1 MENTTF
7 LHPKKG
13 CHLNFQEENDI
24 VIYMVS
30 FLGSLAVLPGN
41 IISAL
46 FMDKIGRIRIIGKIS
61 STSANGLLCVD
72 FAWFVSAC
80 HHPFFLLGGSMLV
93 SSACTFLLLLSFS
106 QGAVI
111 CWQCLFYGASVAAW
125 NGLQVISVELYPSS
139 KRYSP
144 LIKGPV
150 QSLPSHRS
158 FYPFPVRFVPIKLLN
173 TPVTHKLAAILKT
186 ISLVRV
192 KNTLSMNNNKSNL
205 CDCPSMFISS

>member
-1 MENTTF
+1 MLILRHREEKTSVHSLMPLLSPDLWQEKFKDCRMENTTF

-46 FMDKIGRIRIIGKIS
+46 FMDKIGRIRIIGERNS
-61 STSANGLLCVD
+61 SSKVS
-72 FAWFVSAC
+72 WEFVLFSGGFDQPC
-80 HHPFFLLGGSMLV
+80 FIIHLSFFFFLGGSMLA

-111 CWQCLFYGASVAAW
+111 CWQCLFYGTSVAAW
-125 NGLQVISVELYPSS
+125 NGLEVISVELYPSS

-144 LIKGPV
+144 
-150 QSLPSHRS
+150 
-158 FYPFPVRFVPIKLLN
+158 PIKPRFTSGPFL
-173 TPVTHKLAAILKT
+173 
-186 ISLVRV
+186 
-192 KNTLSMNNNKSNL
+192 
-205 CDCPSMFISS
+205 